1 MEGNIMSTKF
11 DKISIISKIARI
23 EDKATGIFGERFEI
37 HLSQDEVRQLTLPPS
52 SVNDLRTLDNAL
64 LDHGAV
70 LPSDPQERKATLD
83 ELAKSEAENQYVY
96 EAQGG
101 WLEPGK
107 TFVLH
112 DGAVSA
118 NTTNIIGVS
127 P

>member
-1 MEGNIMSTKF
+1 MSTKF

-37 HLSQDEVRQLTLPPS
+37 HLSPNEVRQLTLPPS

-83 ELAKSEAENQYVY
+83 ELAKSETENQ
-96 EAQGG
+96 
-101 WLEPGK
+101 
-107 TFVLH
+107 
-112 DGAVSA
+112 
-118 NTTNIIGVS
+118 
-127 P
+127 